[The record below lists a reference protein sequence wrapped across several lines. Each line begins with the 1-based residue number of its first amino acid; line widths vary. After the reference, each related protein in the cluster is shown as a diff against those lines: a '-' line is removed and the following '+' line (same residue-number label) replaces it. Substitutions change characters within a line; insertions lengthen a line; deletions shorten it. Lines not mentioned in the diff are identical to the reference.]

1 MQAELERLCEL
12 AETGAEVHQLATLR
26 VRRTPRQRLTEV
38 VDALLVQA
46 EAVLLVPKFS
56 QVSAGRV

>member
-1 MQAELERLCEL
+1 MDEHAALDMLSAPC
-12 AETGAEVHQLATLR
+12 
-26 VRRTPRQRLTEV
+26 QRLAEV

-56 QVSAGRV
+56 QVSAGRVECATHAYPLSGDF